1 MKVESTKGAGI
12 GGVRRSGKTGKS
24 GGSEFSK
31 LLDETAEAGQVAGP
45 SGVQSVDSV
54 LSVQEVGDQGGGRR
68 RARERADLL
77 LDKLED
83 IRHGLL
89 LGAIPRD
96 RLQELATAV
105 RRQREAID
113 DPQIVEILDEIE
125 LRARVEL
132 AKFERSV

>member
-1 MKVESTKGAGI
+1 MKVESTKGTGI
-12 GGVRRSGKTGKS
+12 SGVRRGKAGKS
-24 GGSEFSK
+24 GSSDFSK
-31 LLDETAEAGQVAGP
+31 LLDETAEAGQAAGP

-54 LSVQEVGDQGGGRR
+54 LSVQEVGGREGGRK
-68 RARERADLL
+68 RARERAELL
-77 LDKLED
+77 LDRLED

-89 LGAIPRD
+89 MGAIPRD

-105 RRQREAID
+105 RHQREAID
-113 DPQIVEILDEIE
+113 DPRLVEILDEIE

>member
-1 MKVESTKGAGI
+1 MKVESTKGTGI
-12 GGVRRSGKTGKS
+12 GGIRRSGKSGKT

-31 LLDETAEAGQVAGP
+31 LLDETAEAGQAAGP
-45 SGVQSVDSV
+45 SGVQPVDSV
-54 LSVQEVGDQGGGRR
+54 LSVQEVGDREGGRR

-77 LDKLED
+77 LDRLED

-89 LGAIPRD
+89 IGAIPHD
-96 RLQELATAV
+96 RLQELATAM
-105 RRQREAID
+105 RQQRETID
-113 DPQIVEILDEIE
+113 DPQLKEILDEIE

>member
-12 GGVRRSGKTGKS
+12 GGVRRGGKTAKS
-24 GGSEFSK
+24 GGSSFSR
-31 LLDETAEAGQVAGP
+31 LLDETAEAGHASGP

-54 LSVQEVGDQGGGRR
+54 LSVQEVGDREGGRR

-77 LDKLED
+77 LDRLED

-89 LGAIPRD
+89 MGAVPRD
-96 RLQELATAV
+96 RLQELATAM

-113 DPQIVEILDEIE
+113 DPQLIEILDEIE

>member
-12 GGVRRSGKTGKS
+12 SGVRRAGKS
-24 GGSEFSK
+24 GKAGGSDFSR
-31 LLDETAEAGQVAGP
+31 LLDEVGETGP
-45 SGVQSVDSV
+45 AVGSGGVQSVDSA
-54 LSVQEVGDQGGGRR
+54 LSVQEVGDRKGNAR

-77 LDKLED
+77 LDRLED

-89 LGAIPRD
+89 AGSIPRD

-105 RRQREAID
+105 RRQRESID
-113 DPQIVEILDEIE
+113 DPRLTEILDEIE

>member
-1 MKVESTKGAGI
+1 MKVESTKGTGI
-12 GGVRRSGKTGKS
+12 GGVRRGGKS
-24 GGSEFSK
+24 GKAGSSDFSK
-31 LLDETAEAGQVAGP
+31 LLDETAEAGQTSGP

-54 LSVQEVGDQGGGRR
+54 LSVQEVGDHQGGRR
-68 RARERADLL
+68 RARQHAEQM
-77 LDKLED
+77 LDRLED

-89 LGAIPRD
+89 VGAIPHD

-105 RRQREAID
+105 RQQREALD
-113 DPQIVEILDEIE
+113 DPHLIEILDEIE